1 MIVRPLACGRLAFG
15 SVFHD
20 HDMMF
25 VVIVLETVVNVVMAV
40 ARRNQDRERHA
51 NDKNFYGFHR

>member
-1 MIVRPLACGRLAFG
+1 MPGVG

-51 NDKNFYGFHR
+51 NDKNFCGFHC